1 MGVSQKNGEAKTFA
15 NEYLDK
21 TLFNLFSIK
30 YIQYISALVYLTL
43 RLRYVLYEGTI
54 I

>member
-1 MGVSQKNGEAKTFA
+1 MTSHGKCHISLAYNDMELNYVGVSQENGKAKTFA

-30 YIQYISALVYLTL
+30 YI
-43 RLRYVLYEGTI
+43 
-54 I
+54 